1 MAKKRSDVAE
11 LPNHKNDDEP
21 EDISTGLKPREL
33 TFALYFATCG
43 DPVKAYL
50 DTGYQGASYE
60 ATQKLALEL
69 VAKPRVQ
76 VVAREQMAKNADRYR
91 NDALRVVEE
100 LKTVAFSSIDDYEI
114 VGSQVK
120 LKPGADQRA
129 LKAIKSIK
137 STTVENHR
145 TGDVET
151 KVQIELWDKM
161 KAVDLSLRHHGLLV
175 PDMPPLEV
183 VLARL
188 PNELATKLRSIMIN
202 EADAIADGPL
212 VDESLIEEQGVAKG
226 EENDTT
232 SQ

>member
-1 MAKKRSDVAE
+1 MAKKRSDVSE

-21 EDISTGLKPREL
+21 EDLATGLKPNEW

-43 DPVKAYL
+43 DPVQAYL
-50 DTGYQGASYE
+50 DAGYQGTSYDN
-60 ATQKLALEL
+60 THKLALEL
-69 VAKPRVQ
+69 VQKPRVQ
-76 VVAREQMAKNADRYR
+76 VVVRDQLTKNADRYR

-100 LKTVAFSSIDDYEI
+100 LKTIAFSSIDDYEI
-114 VGSQVK
+114 VGDKVK
-120 LKPGADQRA
+120 LKPGVDRRA

-137 STTVENHR
+137 STVVENHR

-151 KVQIELWDKM
+151 KVQVEMWDKG
-161 KAVDLSLRHHGLLV
+161 KAIDLAMRHHGLLQ

-202 EADAIADGPL
+202 EADAIADGPRL
-212 VDESLIEEQGVAKG
+212 DEAFVDEQEVAKEPAG
-226 EENDTT
+226 L
-232 SQ
+232 